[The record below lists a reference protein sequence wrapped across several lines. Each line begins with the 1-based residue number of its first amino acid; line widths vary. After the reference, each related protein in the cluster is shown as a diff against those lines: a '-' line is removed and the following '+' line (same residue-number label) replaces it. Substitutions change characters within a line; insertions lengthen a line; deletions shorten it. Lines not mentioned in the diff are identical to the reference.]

1 VVNPLLCLPPLR
13 AAPESRG
20 VAEVTVRATA
30 APPAPAPGTVAVTVT
45 PPESTVDACRGVV
58 LAAQVTGATNGRVA
72 WTVLEPGGGTVV
84 NGIYTAPATGG
95 TYHVVATS
103 EADPNARG
111 SATMTVGPP
120 KVLSV
125 GVSPTQASTTAGGAL
140 AFTAT
145 VTTSCGSFPAQ

>member
-1 VVNPLLCLPPLR
+1 MMNR
-13 AAPESRG
+13 FNG
-20 VAEVTVRATA
+20 VT
-30 APPAPAPGTVAVTVT
+30 GTVALALITVLGCGQPSAPNVVASQEPTIVVT
-45 PPESTVDACRGVV
+45 PQAASIPEAGTAVF
-58 LAAQVTGATNGRVA
+58 LASVTGTADVRVS
-72 WTVLEPGGGTVV
+72 WYVLEGSAGGSVSAGAYV
-84 NGIYTAPATGG
+84 APQTPG